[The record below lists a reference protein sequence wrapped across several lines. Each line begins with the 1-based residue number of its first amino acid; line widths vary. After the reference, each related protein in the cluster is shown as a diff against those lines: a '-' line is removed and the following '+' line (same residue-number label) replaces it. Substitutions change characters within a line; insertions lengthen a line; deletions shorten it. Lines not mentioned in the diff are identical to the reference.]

1 MGGHSNY
8 KLRTMDMLVQI
19 QDKLNECV
27 KDQNNIEENV
37 KTDRHKKW
45 ENIKRKDKIEKNRL
59 QLLEDKD
66 VKKKKGTQPKKYYKS
81 LSKDVKSKRADHFAK
96 QDTTKG
102 PYKPA
107 PGDKG
112 AKTKPSIHTKK
123 YKQMYGEMTQNEACW
138 DGYKAVGMKK
148 KNGSYEYDS
157 FINF

>member
-66 VKKKKGTQPKKYYKS
+66 VKKKDDVVNRKKHK
-81 LSKDVKSKRADHFAK
+81 LQMGVK
-96 QDTTKG
+96 
-102 PYKPA
+102 
-107 PGDKG
+107 
-112 AKTKPSIHTKK
+112 
-123 YKQMYGEMTQNEACW
+123 TQNLS
-138 DGYKAVGMKK
+138 GQKTFR
-148 KNGSYEYDS
+148 KNS
-157 FINF
+157 IC